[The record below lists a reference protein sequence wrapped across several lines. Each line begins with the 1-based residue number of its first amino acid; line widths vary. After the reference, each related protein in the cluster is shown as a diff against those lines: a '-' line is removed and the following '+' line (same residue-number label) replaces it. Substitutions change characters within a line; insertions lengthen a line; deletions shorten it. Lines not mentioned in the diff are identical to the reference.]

1 MCTRVVDNVPQ
12 TQLLESVNI
21 FINPIYFP
29 LFSCQTDSG
38 SSIETG
44 SNERWTSGLR
54 KGDPSLATGLTAVS
68 EPSVFVKCLL
78 RSIYTCD

>member
-1 MCTRVVDNVPQ
+1 MLILVRVCKFRYMCTRVVDNVPQ

-38 SSIETG
+38 
-44 SNERWTSGLR
+44 
-54 KGDPSLATGLTAVS
+54 
-68 EPSVFVKCLL
+68 
-78 RSIYTCD
+78 